1 VGMKKNKISKAFKN
15 SATGD
20 RRIKVAHVIRVFS
33 YGGAEVLLREF
44 FEQKEFKENIISDVF
59 VLDHIKL
66 GLRDDVTP
74 NIRRFYYY
82 KITTWRFVFEYIKF
96 LSHIAKGKYDVVH
109 MHLPV
114 AGWMGVVAKLFTRRT
129 KYIYS
134 EHNLVTF
141 YSKYN
146 YYLSGF
152 TYGFF
157 DCVIFVSHEVGE
169 IIRKVQKSGFFK
181 TKKSAMILN
190 GIDTNKFLCT
200 HRMQIEPAKT
210 LTVGLVARFRPQKRV
225 DRWVEVASVLHKKN
239 TDIKFL
245 MVGDGPDDEMLRA
258 KISEHKLTGIIEL
271 AGKLNDTYSAY
282 KKIDIFLL
290 TSDFE
295 GLPLAL
301 LEAMSCGCV
310 PIVSNV
316 GGIKQLDFGGIGF
329 KFDEFDPEGIS
340 DEINCYTKQPAN
352 YFAESVKAREFV
364 IKNYSLTKQVNEIIG
379 LYKEMIKH

>member
-1 VGMKKNKISKAFKN
+1 MADK
-15 SATGD
+15 
-20 RRIKVAHVIRVFS
+20 IKVAHVIRVFS

-66 GLRDDVTP
+66 GLKDDVTP
-74 NIRRFYYY
+74 NIRNFYYY
-82 KITTWRFVFEYIKF
+82 KITTWRFLFEYIKF
-96 LSHIAKGKYDVVH
+96 LAQIAKGKYDVVH
-109 MHLPV
+109 IHLPV
-114 AGWMGVVAKLFTRRT
+114 AGWMGIAAKLFTRKI

-146 YYLSGF
+146 YYLSGL

-157 DCVIFVSHEVGE
+157 DCIIFVSHEVGDT
-169 IIRKVQKSGFFK
+169 IRKVQKGWFFK
-181 TKKSAMILN
+181 TKNAVTILN
-190 GIDTNKFLCT
+190 GIDTNKFLNVY
-200 HRMQIEPAKT
+200 RSQLNPAET
-210 LTVGLVARFRPQKRV
+210 LTIGLVARFRPQKRV
-225 DRWVEVASVLHKKN
+225 DRWVEVAAAIHKKKPN
-239 TDIKFL
+239 IKFI
-245 MVGDGPDDEMLRA
+245 MVGDGPDDEMLRQ
-258 KISEHKLTGIIEL
+258 KIAELNLTCIIQLTG
-271 AGKLNDTYSAY
+271 KLSDTYQAY

-316 GGIKQLDFGGIGF
+316 GGIKQLDFDGIGH
-329 KFDEFDPEGIS
+329 KFDEFDPEQIA
-340 DEINCYTKQPAN
+340 DKVICYTIHPAV
-352 YFAESVKAREFV
+352 FIEESRKARDFV
-364 IKNYSLTKQVNEIIG
+364 IQHYSLTKQVNDIIS
-379 LYKEMIKH
+379 LYKKTIKEK

>member
-1 VGMKKNKISKAFKN
+1 MSGK
-15 SATGD
+15 
-20 RRIKVAHVIRVFS
+20 IKVAHVIRVFS

-44 FEQKEFKENIISDVF
+44 FEQPEFKEQVISDVF

-66 GLRDDVTP
+66 GLKNDVTP
-74 NIRRFYYY
+74 NIRNFYYY
-82 KITTWRFVFEYIKF
+82 KITTWRFLFEYIKF
-96 LSHIAKGKYDVVH
+96 LSQIAKGKYDVVH

-129 KYIYS
+129 KYVYS

-146 YYLSGF
+146 YYLSGI

-169 IIRKVQKSGFFK
+169 IIRKVQRGWFFK
-181 TKKSAMILN
+181 TKNAVIILN

-200 HRMQIEPAKT
+200 HRSQLEPSKT

-225 DRWVEVASVLHKKN
+225 DRWVEVAAALHKKN
-239 TDIKFL
+239 PNIKFI
-245 MVGDGPDDEMLRA
+245 MVGDGPDDEMLRQ
-258 KISEHKLTGIIEL
+258 KIAGFNLKDVIQLTGML
-271 AGKLNDTYSAY
+271 SDTYQAY
-282 KKIDIFLL
+282 KQIDIFLL

-310 PIVSNV
+310 PVVSNV
-316 GGIKQLDFGGIGF
+316 GGIKQLDFTGIGY
-329 KFDEFDPEGIS
+329 KFNEFDPEQIA
-340 DEINCYTKQPAN
+340 DKINCYTKNPSS
-352 YFAESVKAREFV
+352 YFDESNKARAFV
-364 IKNYSLTKQVNEIIG
+364 IKNYSLTKQVNEIIL
-379 LYKEMIKH
+379 LYRKLITN

>member
-1 VGMKKNKISKAFKN
+1 MNEERKLNTYKS
-15 SATGD
+15 TPLGD
-20 RRIKVAHVIRVFS
+20 RGIKVAHVIRVFS

-44 FEQKEFKENIISDVF
+44 FEQPEFKEHVISDVF

-66 GLRDDVTP
+66 GLKNDVTP
-74 NIRRFYYY
+74 NIRNFYYY
-82 KITTWRFVFEYIKF
+82 KITTWRFLFEYIKF
-96 LSHIAKGKYDVVH
+96 LSQIAKGKYDVVH

-114 AGWMGVVAKLFTRRT
+114 AGWMGVIAKLFTRKT
-129 KYIYS
+129 KYVYS

-146 YYLSGF
+146 YYLSGI

-169 IIRKVQKSGFFK
+169 IIRKAQKGWFFK
-181 TKKSAMILN
+181 TKNAVTILN

-200 HRMQIEPAKT
+200 HRSQLEPSKT

-225 DRWVEVASVLHKKN
+225 DRWVEVAAALHKKN
-239 TDIKFL
+239 SNIKFI
-245 MVGDGPDDEMLRA
+245 MVGDGPDDEMLRQ
-258 KISEHKLTGIIEL
+258 KIAELNLKDIIQLTGML
-271 AGKLNDTYSAY
+271 SDTYQAY
-282 KKIDIFLL
+282 KQIDIFLL

-310 PIVSNV
+310 PVVSNV
-316 GGIKQLDFGGIGF
+316 GGIKQLDFTGIGY
-329 KFDEFDPEGIS
+329 KFDEFNPEQIA
-340 DEINCYTKQPAN
+340 DKINCYTKNPAS
-352 YFAESVKAREFV
+352 YFDESNKARAFV
-364 IKNYSLTKQVNEIIG
+364 IKNYSLTKQVNEIIL
-379 LYKEMIKH
+379 LYRKLITN

>member
-1 VGMKKNKISKAFKN
+1 MSDK
-15 SATGD
+15 
-20 RRIKVAHVIRVFS
+20 IKVAHVIRVFS

-44 FEQKEFKENIISDVF
+44 FEQPEFKEQVISDVF

-66 GLRDDVTP
+66 GLKNDVTP
-74 NIRRFYYY
+74 NIRNFYYY
-82 KITTWRFVFEYIKF
+82 KIITWRFLFEYIKF
-96 LSHIAKGKYDVVH
+96 LSQIAKGKYDVVH

-129 KYIYS
+129 KYVYS

-146 YYLSGF
+146 YYLSGI

-169 IIRKVQKSGFFK
+169 IIRKVQKGWFFK
-181 TKKSAMILN
+181 TKNTVTILN

-200 HRMQIEPAKT
+200 HRSQLEPSKT

-225 DRWVEVASVLHKKN
+225 DRWVEVAAALHKKN
-239 TDIKFL
+239 SSIKFI
-245 MVGDGPDDEMLRA
+245 MVGDGPDDEMLRQ
-258 KISEHKLTGIIEL
+258 KIAELNLKDIIQLTGML
-271 AGKLNDTYSAY
+271 SDTYQAY
-282 KKIDIFLL
+282 KQIDIFLL

-310 PIVSNV
+310 PVVGNV
-316 GGIKQLDFGGIGF
+316 GGIKQLDFTGIGY
-329 KFDEFDPEGIS
+329 KFDEFDPEQIA
-340 DEINCYTKQPAN
+340 DKINCYIKNPAS
-352 YFAESVKAREFV
+352 YFDESNKARAFV
-364 IKNYSLTKQVNEIIG
+364 IKNYSLTKQVNEMIL
-379 LYKEMIKH
+379 LYRKLITN

>member
-1 VGMKKNKISKAFKN
+1 LGESKNINQQK
-15 SATGD
+15 
-20 RRIKVAHVIRVFS
+20 IKVAHIIRVFS

-44 FEQKEFKENIISDVF
+44 FAQPEFKEQVISDVF

-66 GLRDDVTP
+66 GLKDDVTP
-74 NIRRFYYY
+74 NIRNFYYY
-82 KITTWRFVFEYIKF
+82 KITTWRFPFEYIKF
-96 LSHIAKGKYDVVH
+96 LSQIAKGKYDVVH

-114 AGWMGVVAKLFTRRT
+114 AGWMGVVAKLITRRT

-146 YYLSGF
+146 YYLSGL

-169 IIRKVQKSGFFK
+169 IIRKMQRGWFFK
-181 TKKSAMILN
+181 TKNTVTILN

-200 HRMQIEPAKT
+200 HRLQLDPSKT

-225 DRWVEVASVLHKKN
+225 DRWAEVAAVLCKKN
-239 TDIKFL
+239 PNIKFI
-245 MVGDGPDDEMLRA
+245 MVGDGPDDEMLRK
-258 KISEHKLTGIIEL
+258 KIAELNLTGVIQLTGKLT
-271 AGKLNDTYSAY
+271 DTYQAY
-282 KKIDIFLL
+282 KQIDVFLL

-316 GGIKQLDFGGIGF
+316 GGIKQLDFTGIGY
-329 KFDEFDPEGIS
+329 KFDEFDSEQIA
-340 DEINCYTKQPAN
+340 DKINYYTKNPAS
-352 YFAESVKAREFV
+352 YFDESNQAREFV
-364 IKNYSLTKQVNEIIG
+364 IKNYSLSKQVNEIIF
-379 LYKEMIKH
+379 LYRKLINN